1 MFDELQE
8 GVHKIAAWYRTEAK
22 NPEVDPH
29 LIVQAQQKI
38 TSYIATI
45 GAQEITAKREA
56 THTKLDYEFQHYT
69 CVSRVKQEL
78 QCSNAEAD
86 RVSELETFKLKEK
99 HKIAEDNHHAWKS
112 LYMYSKILWEQL
124 RSHLS
129 YLKNQ
134 MGNE

>member
-8 GVHKIAAWYRTEAK
+8 GVHKIATWYRNEAK
-22 NPEVDPH
+22 NPEVDPN

-56 THTKLDYEFQHYT
+56 TQTKLNYEFTHYT
-69 CVSRVKQEL
+69 CVNRIKSEKN
-78 QCSNAEAD
+78 CSGAEAE
-86 RVSELETFKLKEK
+86 RIAELETFRLKESYK
-99 HKIAEDNHHAWKS
+99 VAEDNHHAWRQ

-129 YLKNQ
+129 YIKNQ
-134 MGNE
+134 LGNE